1 MRQFERAYHASIDMR
16 RRTAS
21 VILLTLLMLN
31 QSFLDIGQSN
41 LEEVP
46 DRRET
51 DYEGSITYTDNHT
64 YATIGSTDRSTTLVM
79 PGGHDYARPLPLV
92 VSLHG
97 YSGWGSGNSNYMGLY
112 DSVHQNEHLLLSPDG
127 TVNWFLQRWWNAT
140 DACCNNFNSNVDDV
154 GYLED
159 LIEEAV
165 QNYGADPEGV
175 VIMGLSNGGFM
186 SHRMACDSGDSIRS
200 IVSLNG
206 ATWNNFE
213 SETKKIKEEKKY
225 FHLGNLGGIL

>member
-1 MRQFERAYHASIDMR
+1 MRQFERAYHASIYMR

-31 QSFLDIGQSN
+31 QSFLDIDQLN

-97 YSGWGSGNSNYMGLY
+97 YSGWGSGNSNYMGL
-112 DSVHQNEHLLLSPDG
+112 
-127 TVNWFLQRWWNAT
+127 
-140 DACCNNFNSNVDDV
+140 
-154 GYLED
+154 
-159 LIEEAV
+159 
-165 QNYGADPEGV
+165 
-175 VIMGLSNGGFM
+175 
-186 SHRMACDSGDSIRS
+186 
-200 IVSLNG
+200 
-206 ATWNNFE
+206 
-213 SETKKIKEEKKY
+213 
-225 FHLGNLGGIL
+225 